1 MSQSVYEFV
10 YNHQFEK
17 PIHRLILVRIF
28 SAGSLDGQGERILD
42 HDVLANFCC
51 CSRQV
56 MFKELNVLERAGY
69 LHMRKIGEVNIDGA
83 ARLEPARGYAINAC
97 GA

>member
-17 PIHRLILVRIF
+17 PIHRLILVRIY
-28 SAGSLDGQGERILD
+28 SAGSLDGRGERILD

-51 CSRQV
+51 CSRQA
-56 MFKELNVLERAGY
+56 MFKELKVLERAGY
-69 LHMRKIGEVNIDGA
+69 LHMRKIGEVTIDGA
-83 ARLEPARGYAINAC
+83 ARLEPTRGYTIIAG